1 MNFARLNLYKF
12 KGSWMKF
19 KLSLFTLLSA
29 PVFAGTMGPVVQ
41 DSKINWVGALSIGP
55 TWTSP
60 GSQQTL
66 SLTPQIEKTYTAYKP
81 NNTLAD
87 GEVFL
92 GIQRDLPYNL
102 FTHVGIAGAFTS
114 QAGLSGQIWDDADP
128 AFNNY
133 IYGYHIQ
140 HGHVA
145 LKAKVFKDL
154 DYRVLP
160 WVSGS
165 VGLGFN
171 RSNGFYN
178 TPIISEA
185 VTQNNFGN
193 YTQTSFTYTVGA
205 GLQKIIN
212 QNFQAGIGYEFSDWG
227 QSRLNAAPGQ
237 TIGTGLSLSNLYTNG
252 LMFNITY
259 TA

>member
-1 MNFARLNLYKF
+1 MNKN
-12 KGSWMKF
+12 W
-19 KLSLFTLLSA
+19 LLCIISVGFLA
-29 PVFAGTMGPVVQ
+29 DNAIAGTMGPVAQ
-41 DSKINWVGALSIGP
+41 PSKINWVGTFSIGP

-66 SLTPQIEKTYTAYKP
+66 SLTPQIEKTYTAFKP

-92 GIQRDLPYNL
+92 GIKRDLPYNL

-128 AFNNY
+128 SFNNY
-133 IYGYHIQ
+133 VYGYHVQ

-154 DYRVLP
+154 EYSILP

-165 VGLGFN
+165 VGVGFN
-171 RSNGFYN
+171 RSNSFHN
-178 TPIISEA
+178 TPVIDEA
-185 VTQNNFGN
+185 VTQNNFGSN
-193 YTQTSFTYTVGA
+193 TQTAFTYTVGA

-212 QNFQAGIGYEFSDWG
+212 QNFQAGMGYEFADWG
-227 QSRLNAAPGQ
+227 QSRLNPASGQ
-237 TIGTGLSLSNLYTNG
+237 TIGNGLSLSHLYTNG

-259 TA
+259 ID

>member
-1 MNFARLNLYKF
+1 
-12 KGSWMKF
+12 MKL
-19 KLSLFTLLSA
+19 KLPILILVSFVSY
-29 PVFAGTMGPVVQ
+29 AGTMGPVVQ
-41 DSKINWVGALSIGP
+41 ANQINWVGTFSIGP
-55 TWTSP
+55 AWTNP

-92 GIQRDLPYNL
+92 GIKRDLPYNL
-102 FTHVGIAGAFTS
+102 FTHVGIAGALTS

-128 AFNNY
+128 TFNNY
-133 IYGYHIQ
+133 VYGYHVQ

-145 LKAKVFKDL
+145 LKAKVFRDL
-154 DYRVLP
+154 EYSILP
-160 WVSGS
+160 WISGS
-165 VGLGFN
+165 VGVGFN

-178 TPIISEA
+178 TPLIYEA
-185 VTQNNFGN
+185 LTQNNFGN
-193 YTQTSFTYTVGA
+193 HTQTSFTYTIGA

-212 QNFQAGIGYEFSDWG
+212 QNFQAGVGYEFSDWG
-227 QSRLNAAPGQ
+227 QSHLNQASGQ
-237 TIGTGLSLSNLYTNG
+237 TLGTGLSLNHLYTNG
-252 LMFNITY
+252 LIFNITY